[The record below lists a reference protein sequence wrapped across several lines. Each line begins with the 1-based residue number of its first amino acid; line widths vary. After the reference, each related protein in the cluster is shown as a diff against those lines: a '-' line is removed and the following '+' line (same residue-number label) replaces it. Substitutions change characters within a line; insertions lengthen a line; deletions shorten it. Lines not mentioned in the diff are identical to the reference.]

1 MLLGVG
7 LFSAITAIITSSLVS
22 ARGPEGPDAIASLER
37 LARLHES
44 GALRTEEFEATKA
57 RLLARV

>member
-22 ARGPEGPDAIASLER
+22 ARAPEASDAVGSLER
-37 LARLHES
+37 LARLRES
-44 GALRTEEFEATKA
+44 GVLGPGEFEAAKA
-57 RLLARV
+57 RLLSRV